1 MSDLEVAAEGEG
13 RRAREKGLKCQ
24 CKERSLQRWISC
36 GETRDEMNEAAG
48 LSNSDGIVG
57 S

>member
-13 RRAREKGLKCQ
+13 RRARGLKCQ

-48 LSNSDGIVG
+48 LSNSDGTVG